1 MKPYKNRIL
10 HDFLETPT
18 NLFKKPYLAVSD
30 PVYRFYASV
39 GDSCACLCP
48 LQLPPTIG
56 GEAGSSN

>member
-1 MKPYKNRIL
+1 MKPYKNV
-10 HDFLETPT
+10 FLETPT

-30 PVYRFYASV
+30 PVYIFYASV

-56 GEAGSSN
+56 GEAGS